1 MNPVALNILTDVTAF
16 FSAASPKT
24 RAFLLTEAVL
34 CVLFLILAI
43 VIRKRFVRLV
53 CLSGIEVCAW
63 LACKMIFGEE
73 FILTTIMTWV
83 TAALTLL
90 ITIAIVNRID
100 CGSLRGKREDE
111 YSSDNTSHT
120 DQ

>member
-34 CVLFLILAI
+34 CVFFLILAI

-63 LACKMIFGEE
+63 LACKMIFGED

-100 CGSLRGKREDE
+100 WGSLRGKREDE